1 MIISSL
7 RHVSPTRSFRVVFA
21 FALIAVCAFASGC
34 GPAKAHPT
42 PTPKHTSSPASKIT
56 KGCNEKVKSGCGQK
70 PPVTPKPATPKPIPS
85 GVNLPPGFPNN
96 VPNGTYDIS
105 YCSYGTCRDGG
116 HFPASAIATT
126 IACNNGGG
134 TTCVFKVTKPFNG
147 VSFVGNA
154 TTTSCSPGS
163 PCGVNDTT
171 WTVTKVR

>member
-7 RHVSPTRSFRVVFA
+7 SHVSTRSSKVVFA
-21 FALIAVCAFASGC
+21 SALIAVCASASGC
-34 GPAKAHPT
+34 GSAKQHAT
-42 PTPKHTSSPASKIT
+42 PTPKHVSIAASKT
-56 KGCNEKVKSGCGQK
+56 AKGCNEKVKSGCGQK
-70 PPVTPKPATPKPIPS
+70 PPVTPKPTAG
-85 GVNLPPGFPNN
+85 GVKLPPGFPNN

-105 YCSYGTCRDGG
+105 YCTYGSCRDGG
-116 HFPASAIATT
+116 HFPASAIAST

-154 TTTSCSPGS
+154 TTTTCSPGS

-171 WTVTKVR
+171 WTVTKVG